1 MSRPKLVRKEL
12 KDQVREENSQEEEK
26 HQKTVE
32 YVRNCY
38 DDINPHNNNSPP
50 EFIRYLIGKDV

>member
-26 HQKTVE
+26 HQKKVE
-32 YVRNCY
+32 YWLDDRNG
-38 DDINPHNNNSPP
+38 NNSPP
-50 EFIRYLIGKDV
+50 ESIRYLIGKGI

>member
-26 HQKTVE
+26 HQKNVE
-32 YVRNCY
+32 YMFGDRNG
-38 DDINPHNNNSPP
+38 NNSPP
-50 EFIRYLIGKDV
+50 ESIRYLIGKEV